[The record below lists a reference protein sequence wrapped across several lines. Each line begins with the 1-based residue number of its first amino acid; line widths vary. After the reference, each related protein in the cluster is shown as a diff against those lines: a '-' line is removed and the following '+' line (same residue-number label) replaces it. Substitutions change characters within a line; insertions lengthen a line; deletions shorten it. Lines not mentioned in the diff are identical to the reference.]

1 MFGRVL
7 GLFDQAHGWD
17 GFRIVAKPFFKWPG
31 SKSWLINRLT
41 GIWPCDL
48 LRVVEPFAG
57 SAAFYLGSSCRSAFL
72 ADTNQQI
79 VSCLSAVRD
88 KPKKVLEYLSR
99 LQNNRD
105 DYARVRDETPANAVS
120 AAGRL
125 IFLTNTSWGGLYRE
139 NQRGKFNVPFG
150 NNGRDFFCEETILSA
165 SEKLKNVEIR
175 HWGFAQTLEKSEKN
189 DLIFVDAPYVTK
201 TTSEFFDRYHASR
214 FRWGDQLTLAKLL
227 NRRKMA
233 SKMMLITCAADPD
246 LYQLFNDWSVF
257 EFSKRN
263 SMTAHTNKTGY
274 RKEAL
279 LVSPALSDFSRH
291 LEDRALG
298 ICVQRLSY

>member
-1 MFGRVL
+1 M
-7 GLFDQAHGWD
+7 
-17 GFRIVAKPFFKWPG
+17 AKPFFKWPG

-165 SEKLKNVEIR
+165 SEKLKNGKR
-175 HWGFAQTLEKSEKN
+175 
-189 DLIFVDAPYVTK
+189 
-201 TTSEFFDRYHASR
+201 
-214 FRWGDQLTLAKLL
+214 LA
-227 NRRKMA
+227 M
-233 SKMMLITCAADPD
+233 
-246 LYQLFNDWSVF
+246 
-257 EFSKRN
+257 
-263 SMTAHTNKTGY
+263 
-274 RKEAL
+274 
-279 LVSPALSDFSRH
+279 
-291 LEDRALG
+291 
-298 ICVQRLSY
+298 SY